1 MHLAAPTHTYTVQYN
16 KRVTSEVWRPP
27 EAKAEARL
35 AIITTTIHH
44 RVHLLLQ
51 HLLFTSMRS
60 YYLSIHTE

>member
-1 MHLAAPTHTYTVQYN
+1 MHLAAPTHTYTMQYN

-35 AIITTTIHH
+35 AIITTIHH
-44 RVHLLLQ
+44 RVHLLLH